1 MQNLG
6 EERFLVKGTASA
18 KALRQHHAWG
28 VLVELRNSQKACIT
42 GAE

>member
-1 MQNLG
+1 MQNVG

-28 VLVELRNSQKACIT
+28 VFEEQPEGLYHWS
-42 GAE
+42 